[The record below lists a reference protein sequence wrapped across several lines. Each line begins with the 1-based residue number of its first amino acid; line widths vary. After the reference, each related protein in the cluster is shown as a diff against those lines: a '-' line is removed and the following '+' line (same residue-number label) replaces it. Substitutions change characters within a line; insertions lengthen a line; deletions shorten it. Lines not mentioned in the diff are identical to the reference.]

1 MEDKPIVIKCPKC
14 GQEYLPAEIFYAN
27 SFLGEP
33 KNIVKTPSG
42 AIDFFD
48 GDSMNLEEQYVCDHC
63 GAVLNIKAKVT
74 FEVTIDD
81 KKDFN
86 KDYSVPLYTDRI
98 KLKEPD
104 LFKDDKEEK

>member
-1 MEDKPIVIKCPKC
+1 MEEKPIVIKCPKC
-14 GQEYLPAEIFYAN
+14 GQEYLPAEIFYAE

-33 KNIVKTPSG
+33 RDIVKTSSG
-42 AIDFFD
+42 AIDFYD

-63 GAVLNIKAKVT
+63 GAILNIKAKVT
-74 FEVTIDD
+74 FEVEIDD
-81 KKDFN
+81 KKDFS

-104 LFKDDKEEK
+104 LFKDEKEDK